1 MLKYALPTYGN
12 KKWKNYCEICDY
24 GCNKRFLM
32 SQHQKTKKHEMLKN
46 AQSPPPTLK
55 IDEPKTD
62 LQVCRCG
69 KRYKHIQSYNRHLK
83 TCNKPVVSDTNAII
97 VSNVQV
103 MLSTLSEQ
111 YKNIV
116 NENAEMRRI
125 VKELLPRVGNTTINN
140 QFNIQMFLNEECK
153 DALNLTE
160 FIDTLQL
167 DHTDLMSTRENGY
180 AAGITNIFI
189 RGLKALD
196 FNKRPIHCSD
206 LKQEILYVK
215 DYGIWEKEN
224 GDKQKMKQAITTVAK
239 KQINTIKKWE
249 ENHPDWQNSDQ
260 GTQEYCE
267 MIQYVTCPTND
278 EENNKIIKSIAREII
293 LTNNLNE

>member
-1 MLKYALPTYGN
+1 MQKYALPTQG
-12 KKWKNYCEICDY
+12 KEFWKNYCEICDY

-32 SQHQKTKKHEMLKN
+32 VQHQKTKKHEMLKN
-46 AQSPPPTLK
+46 AQSTLPTS
-55 IDEPKTD
+55 KTD
-62 LQVCRCG
+62 AVKDALQVCRCG
-69 KRYKHIQSYNRHLK
+69 RKYKHVQSYNRHLK
-83 TCNKPVVSDTNAII
+83 TCEKAAVSENNAVI
-97 VSNVQV
+97 VSNVHV

-116 NENAEMRRI
+116 TENAEMRRI
-125 VKELLPRVGNTTINN
+125 VKELLPRLGNTTINN

-160 FIDTLQL
+160 FIETLHL
-167 DHTDLMSTRENGY
+167 DHTDLTSTRENGY
-180 AAGITNIFI
+180 AVGISNIFI

-215 DYGIWEKEN
+215 DYGVWEKEDI
-224 GDKQKMKQAITTVAK
+224 DKQKIKGAITSVSK

-249 ENHPDWQNSDQ
+249 ENNPEWQNSEE

-267 MIQYVTCPTND
+267 MIQHVTYPNNE
-278 EENNKIIKSIAREII
+278 EENNKIIKNIARELI
-293 LTNNLNE
+293 LDK

>member
-1 MLKYALPTYGN
+1 MLKYALPTQGKEN
-12 KKWKNYCEICDY
+12 WKNYCEICDY

-32 SQHQKTKKHEMLKN
+32 VQHQKTKKHEMLKN
-46 AQSPPPTLK
+46 AQSPSPTLNSGTVK
-55 IDEPKTD
+55 DA

-69 KRYKHIQSYNRHLK
+69 RRYKHVQSYNRHLK
-83 TCNKPVVSDTNAII
+83 TCDKIITNETI
-97 VSNVQV
+97 VNNVHI
-103 MLSTLSEQ
+103 MMSSLSEQ

-116 NENAEMRRI
+116 TENAEMRRI

-160 FIDTLQL
+160 FIETLHL
-167 DHTDLMSTRENGY
+167 DHTDLTSTRENGY
-180 AAGITNIFI
+180 AVGITNIFI

-215 DYGIWEKEN
+215 DYGVWEKDDA
-224 GDKQKMKQAITTVAK
+224 DKQKIKGAITSVAK

-249 ENHPDWQNSDQ
+249 ENHPNWQNSDQ

-267 MIQYVTCPTND
+267 MIQHVTCPNNE
-278 EENNKIIKSIAREII
+278 EENNKIIKNIAREII
-293 LTNNLNE
+293 LDK